1 MSNHRLIGSKG
12 YALGGSRAE
21 PWALLP
27 SLVPPGP
34 ETDMRSLHC
43 RVFSN
48 CGGSVKPSVRF
59 FVRLEAVSLPRPEAQ
74 PAPRAA
80 AVR

>member
-34 ETDMRSLHC
+34 ETDMRSLRQVGC
-43 RVFSN
+43 R
-48 CGGSVKPSVRF
+48 
-59 FVRLEAVSLPRPEAQ
+59 EAVRVMANRAPEWL
-74 PAPRAA
+74 
-80 AVR
+80 

>member
-34 ETDMRSLHC
+34 ETDMRSLHYHVLMSLSK
-43 RVFSN
+43 VFDVEIQEN
-48 CGGSVKPSVRF
+48 
-59 FVRLEAVSLPRPEAQ
+59 
-74 PAPRAA
+74 
-80 AVR
+80 

>member
-34 ETDMRSLHC
+34 ETDMRSLHYH
-43 RVFSN
+43 VLIEVSD
-48 CGGSVKPSVRF
+48 GGRGGQC
-59 FVRLEAVSLPRPEAQ
+59 LW
-74 PAPRAA
+74 
-80 AVR
+80 

>member
-34 ETDMRSLHC
+34 ETDMRSLHYH
-43 RVFSN
+43 VLIGA
-48 CGGSVKPSVRF
+48 GGARIA
-59 FVRLEAVSLPRPEAQ
+59 RAPEY
-74 PAPRAA
+74 R
-80 AVR
+80 

>member
-34 ETDMRSLHC
+34 ETDMRSLHYH
-43 RVFSN
+43 V
-48 CGGSVKPSVRF
+48 
-59 FVRLEAVSLPRPEAQ
+59 LIE
-74 PAPRAA
+74 RAG
-80 AVR
+80 